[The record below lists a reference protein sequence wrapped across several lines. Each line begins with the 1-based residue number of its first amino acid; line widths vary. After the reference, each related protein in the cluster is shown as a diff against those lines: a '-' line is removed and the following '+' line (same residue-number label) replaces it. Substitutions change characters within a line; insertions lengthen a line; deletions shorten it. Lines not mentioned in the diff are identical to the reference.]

1 MPLEEEKKAEQ
12 EYTAESSHRG
22 IVIEITPQTAPFSP
36 FLHFISPSQPSCSCQ
51 SCTNKTDCS
60 LPTLGA
66 LLAVT
71 WIGQSLL
78 VSNFALAPN
87 GCKTLHPLLC
97 WKSTP
102 LPVPPCTV
110 LPAMNTKMQGEQGL
124 CWFHFC
130 FHKWCWHLRKLR
142 VSLREAESRGGSPEI
157 LMWSQSF

>member
-1 MPLEEEKKAEQ
+1 MGPSRTDIPPGYMPLEEEKKAEQ

-87 GCKTLHPLLC
+87 GGLNISSSPLRLIPAKPYTL
-97 WKSTP
+97 SF
-102 LPVPPCTV
+102 VESPPHSPS
-110 LPAMNTKMQGEQGL
+110 LPAL
-124 CWFHFC
+124 S
-130 FHKWCWHLRKLR
+130 
-142 VSLREAESRGGSPEI
+142 SLPWIQKCMGSRLYAGSTSAFTNDAGI
-157 LMWSQSF
+157 